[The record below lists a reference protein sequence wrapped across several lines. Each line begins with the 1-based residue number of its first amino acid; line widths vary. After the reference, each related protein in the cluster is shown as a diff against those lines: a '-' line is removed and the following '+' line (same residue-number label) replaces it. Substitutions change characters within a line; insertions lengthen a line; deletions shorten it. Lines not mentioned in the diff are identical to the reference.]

1 MRKYKFDFDSLISGV
16 DKNTVGLKDLVKL
29 IDGLSL
35 NQVIGNNNEA
45 PFSSKATTYLY
56 SGGVTIGDISISAG
70 DIANAFENARTLDQT
85 VAANFLGSKYY
96 ETLLKTAISNDI
108 RNGTLDLSLIEAGF
122 RKTSDFDDLKKVI
135 SNINRTS
142 DELDIAVSNAANG
155 FNYEP
160 TRGAW
165 AIISENFIEST
176 PATSKI
182 QSIVPEANTARTW
195 GQIEVPTMLEKLDDG
210 HKIGDT
216 TVGDLKKLIK
226 KVNGDNNYDDVYK
239 ALMHQ
244 SSDFTNSSLSRGD
257 SLIHFDSDG
266 KYAGFDL
273 VGRPQ
278 IPRDNYYISVKDLKN
293 LDSDKTVQAAFGAEY
308 DKFSTAEKLQARE
321 IYSYVKQFTNLD
333 GVPIKDVKTSRYLQA
348 TNKTIDQLN
357 KTDKMMIAAAKLV
370 GDKSETVNNI
380 LKAASKYKTIFKAA
394 SKLVKAVNTVGTIVT
409 AADFVF
415 QVYNA
420 YEQGDSK
427 KANAIIAK
435 AAFTSAGS
443 AVGGAV
449 LTGQISPYL
458 IGLGAAIAGPPG
470 AVAGAV
476 ISVANALWS

>member
-1 MRKYKFDFDSLISGV
+1 MRKYKFDFGSLISGV

-35 NQVIGNNNEA
+35 NMLAGDYKEL

-70 DIANAFENARTLDQT
+70 DIANAFENARTLDRT
-85 VAANFLGSKYY
+85 VAANFLNSDDFND
-96 ETLLKTAISNDI
+96 LLKVAISNDI
-108 RNGTLDLSLIEAGF
+108 RNGTLDFTLIEGGF

-257 SLIHFDSDG
+257 SLIHVDSDG
-266 KYAGFDL
+266 KYASCEL
-273 VGRPQ
+273 VGRTQ
-278 IPRDNYYISVKDLKN
+278 IPRDNY
-293 LDSDKTVQAAFGAEY
+293 
-308 DKFSTAEKLQARE
+308 
-321 IYSYVKQFTNLD
+321 
-333 GVPIKDVKTSRYLQA
+333 
-348 TNKTIDQLN
+348 
-357 KTDKMMIAAAKLV
+357 
-370 GDKSETVNNI
+370 
-380 LKAASKYKTIFKAA
+380 
-394 SKLVKAVNTVGTIVT
+394 
-409 AADFVF
+409 
-415 QVYNA
+415 
-420 YEQGDSK
+420 
-427 KANAIIAK
+427 
-435 AAFTSAGS
+435 
-443 AVGGAV
+443 
-449 LTGQISPYL
+449 
-458 IGLGAAIAGPPG
+458 
-470 AVAGAV
+470 
-476 ISVANALWS
+476 